1 MKTEAYFE
9 EYNQFITNQRKAI
22 NELEQQRNDLQAKIE
37 ADKEEYKQLVAN
49 GEDDKADKLYQTTD
63 TEEKQLQAINKRLT
77 TKQEVFDE
85 TRKEKAIEL
94 IKHQSELPKLYEDE
108 KQELIAKF
116 EPIIEQYNDIID
128 EINDLNERYTEEFE
142 RYAIPYRRENFDE
155 DAQIRSDLR
164 PHFREYAPN
173 YYVSNSELPIIGT
186 NQKMKFVKERKNG

>member
-164 PHFREYAPN
+164 PHFREYAPM
-173 YYVSNSELPIIGT
+173 YYVSNSE
-186 NQKMKFVKERKNG
+186 

>member
-9 EYNQFITNQRKAI
+9 EYNQFITDQRKAI
-22 NELEQQRNDLQAKIE
+22 NELEQQRNDLQAKIK

-49 GEDDKADKLYQTTD
+49 GEDDKADKLYETTD
-63 TEEKQLQAINKRLT
+63 TEEKQLKAINKRLT
-77 TKQEVFDE
+77 TKQEVFDG

-116 EPIIEQYNDIID
+116 ESIIEQYNDIID

-155 DAQIRSDLR
+155 DAQIRSDIR
-164 PHFREYAPN
+164 PYFREYAPMH
-173 YYVSNSELPIIGT
+173 YVSNSELPIIGT

>member
-22 NELEQQRNDLQAKIE
+22 YELEQQRNDLQAKIK

-49 GEDDKADKLYQTTD
+49 GEDDKADKLYETTD
-63 TEEKQLQAINKRLT
+63 TEEKQLKAINKRLT

-94 IKHQSELPKLYEDE
+94 IKHQSELPKLYENE

-155 DAQIRSDLR
+155 DAQIRRDLR
-164 PHFREYAPN
+164 PHFREYAPMH
-173 YYVSNSELPIIGT
+173 YVSNSELPIIGT

>member
-22 NELEQQRNDLQAKIE
+22 KELEQQRNDLQAKIK
-37 ADKEEYKQLVAN
+37 ADKDEYKQLVAN
-49 GEDDKADKLYQTTD
+49 GEDDKVDKLYQTTD
-63 TEEKQLQAINKRLT
+63 TEEKQLKAINKRLT

-94 IKHQSELPKLYEDE
+94 IKHQSELPKLYENE

-164 PHFREYAPN
+164 PHFREYAPM

-186 NQKMKFVKERKNG
+186 NQKMKFIKEIKNG

>member
-1 MKTEAYFE
+1 MKTESYFE
-9 EYNQFITNQRKAI
+9 EYNHFITNQRKAI
-22 NELEQQRNDLQAKIE
+22 NELEQQRNDLQAKIK
-37 ADKEEYKQLVAN
+37 ADKEEYKHLVAN

-63 TEEKQLQAINKRLT
+63 TEENQLKAINKRLT

-108 KQELIAKF
+108 KQGLIAKF

-164 PHFREYAPN
+164 PYFREYAPMH
-173 YYVSNSELPIIGT
+173 YVSNSELPIIGT

>member
-22 NELEQQRNDLQAKIE
+22 NELEEQRNDLQAKIK
-37 ADKEEYKQLVAN
+37 ADTDEYKQLVAN

-63 TEEKQLQAINKRLT
+63 TEEKQLKAINKRLT

-128 EINDLNERYTEEFE
+128 EINDLNELYTEEFE

-155 DAQIRSDLR
+155 DSQIRSDLR

-173 YYVSNSELPIIGT
+173 YYVSNSELPIIDT